1 MPVAL
6 NSHASADRL
15 SFERSLGALDGAEV
29 PLVLLPVAFAG
40 DWIWAKAWPR
50 LERAGYDIIRIG
62 RPFALLPSDVAGSIE
77 ALGDCVRDLL
87 DDLAIERAVICGNSI
102 GALVAL
108 DVAARHP
115 ERVHRLVVSGA
126 PGLER
131 GPRAGIG
138 TPRRPTRAYARAAA
152 RLLFSDPSCL
162 SAADIDRTLALGRD
176 RRVLRNVV
184 RALRAARRCDTAQLL
199 REVSSPTL
207 LLWGAHDRITPIK
220 PWRAA
225 AAALPHARIETI
237 PRAGHVPMLEA
248 PEPYATAVDAFLC
261 SLPRSKSV
269 PACGILSG
277 VPQSA

>member
-1 MPVAL
+1 MPVVP
-6 NSHASADRL
+6 NSHVGAVHL
-15 SFERSLGALDGAEV
+15 SYERSPATPNGAEV

-40 DWIWAKAWPR
+40 DWIWANAWPR
-50 LERAGYDIIRIG
+50 LVRAGYDVIRI
-62 RPFALLPSDVAGSIE
+62 RSPFALLPSDVAGSIE

-87 DDLAIERAVICGNSI
+87 DDLGIERAVICGNSI

-115 ERVHRLVVSGA
+115 DRVLRLVVSGA

-138 TPRRPTRAYARAAA
+138 TPRRPTRAYARAVA
-152 RLLFSDPSCL
+152 RLLFCDPSCL

-199 REVSSPTL
+199 NAVRAPTL
-207 LLWGAHDRITPIK
+207 LLWGADDRITPVK
-220 PWRAA
+220 AWRAA
-225 AAALPHARIETI
+225 AAALPHVRIETI

-248 PEPYATAVDAFLC
+248 PEPYAGAVDAFLC
-261 SLPRSKSV
+261 SFPRSKSA
-269 PACGILSG
+269 PAPGILSG
-277 VPQSA
+277 VQEPA